1 MKKLLFIDRDGTLVI
16 EPPID
21 YQLDSL
27 EKLEFYPKV
36 MRNLGFI
43 RSKLD
48 FDFVMVTNQDG
59 LGTASFPEETFWPA
73 HNLMMKTLEGEGIT
87 FDDICID
94 RSMPDDNA
102 PTRKP
107 RTGMLA
113 KYLDNPDYDLSHSFV
128 IGDRPTD
135 VELAKN
141 LGCRAILLQ
150 DDTASLKPVSEGGG
164 AACDGLED
172 YCALATRDWDKVAEF
187 LFAGERTA
195 EVRRTTKETDIYVSL
210 NLDGNGHC
218 DIATGLGFFDH
229 MLEQIGKHGG
239 MDLTI
244 RVKGDL
250 EVDEH
255 HTIEDTALA
264 LGDCLYQAL
273 GSKRGIE
280 RYGYALP
287 MDDCLCQVCLDFGG
301 RPWLVWDAGF
311 KREKIGDMPTEMFL
325 HFFKS
330 LSDAARMNL
339 NVKAEGQNEHHK
351 IEGIFKALARALKM
365 AVKGIFITLNCQA
378 RKECC
383 RIVQTTAAKLLH
395 TFCRATAD
403 VLQSYCR
410 CIAEFC
416 SCISLINR

>member
-1 MKKLLFIDRDGTLVI
+1 MLMQAKLPASNSSNSFCLLLTPDNFLYSLKKISFKMKKLLFIDRDGTLVI

-59 LGTASFPEETFWPA
+59 LGTTSFPEETFWPA

-365 AVKGIFITLNCQA
+365 AVKRDIYHFELPSSKG
-378 RKECC
+378 
-383 RIVQTTAAKLLH
+383 
-395 TFCRATAD
+395 
-403 VLQSYCR
+403 VL
-410 CIAEFC
+410 
-416 SCISLINR
+416 